1 MRLPCAFLAVLFA
14 ALSSHAAPPS
24 APAPLSSKDA
34 AAYAKAAAL
43 PSVNAA
49 TFSGIT
55 VARDLPY
62 ARYGDTTLA
71 LDLYLPTPADR
82 AKPVPC
88 VLVIAGGGFLA
99 QDTSRFAATAAY
111 LATRGFATACI
122 AYRGTPKDTFVA
134 TIHDTK
140 AAVRWVRANAK
151 QYGIAPEKIGA
162 IGQSAGAHLVTML
175 AVSGGVAELEGN
187 GGNPEH
193 SSRIQAGVSLAGVFD
208 FISRLKDGGHEK
220 RALAEKRK
228 TNGAWV
234 GVPFSETSEEWKR
247 ASTTS
252 YVTPDDAPVLF
263 VHCHGDVVAP
273 LAQSEQMYAALK
285 PASPR
290 SKLILYEGG
299 GHGVLRAAGINVKI
313 WEEAVAFLSVELR

>member
-1 MRLPCAFLAVLFA
+1 MSCLRLFIALTLSLALLSA
-14 ALSSHAAPPS
+14 TAWAEPADALSA
-24 APAPLSSKDA
+24 KDA
-34 AAYAKAAAL
+34 AAYAKATAL
-43 PSVNAA
+43 PGVTAA
-49 TFSGIT
+49 TFSGIS
-55 VARDLPY
+55 VARDLTY
-62 ARYGDTTLA
+62 ARYGATSLA
-71 LDLYLPTPADR
+71 LDLYLPADR
-82 AKPVPC
+82 SQPLPC

-99 QDTSRFAATAAY
+99 QDSARFAATAAY
-111 LATRGFATACI
+111 LATRGFAAACI
-122 AYRGTPKDTFVA
+122 AYRGAPKDTFVA

-140 AAVRWVRANAK
+140 AAVRWVRAHGAR
-151 QYGIAPEKIGA
+151 YGIAPQKIGV
-162 IGQSAGAHLVTML
+162 IGQSAGAHLATML
-175 AVSGGVAELEGN
+175 AVSGGVEALEGT
-187 GGNPEH
+187 GGNADQ
-193 SSRIQAGVSLAGVFD
+193 SSRIQAAVSLAGVFD

-220 RALAEKRK
+220 RALAEKRR

-290 SKLILYEGG
+290 SRLILYEGG
-299 GHGVLRAAGINVKI
+299 GHGVLRAAGINVKM
-313 WEEAVAFLSVELR
+313 WEEAVAFFSAELR

>member
-1 MRLPCAFLAVLFA
+1 MSRLRHSRTLVALFLA
-14 ALSSHAAPPS
+14 ALSAHA
-24 APAPLSSKDA
+24 APAPLGALSAKDA
-34 AAYAKAAAL
+34 TAYAKATAL
-43 PSVNAA
+43 PSVTAA

-71 LDLYLPTPADR
+71 LDLYLPADR

-122 AYRGTPKDTFVA
+122 AYRGAPKETFVA

-140 AAVRWVRANAK
+140 AAVRWVRANAA

-175 AVSGGVAELEGN
+175 AVSGGVAEFEGT
-187 GGNPEH
+187 GGNPEQ
-193 SSRIQAGVSLAGVFD
+193 SSRIQAAVSLAGVFD

-234 GVPFSETSEEWKR
+234 GVPFSETSDEWKR

-263 VHCHGDVVAP
+263 VHCRGDVVAP
-273 LAQSEQMYAALK
+273 LPQSEQMYTALK

-290 SKLILYEGG
+290 SKLILYDGG
-299 GHGVLRAAGINVKI
+299 GHGILRAAGINVKM
-313 WEEAVAFLSVELR
+313 WEEAVAFLSAELR

>member
-1 MRLPCAFLAVLFA
+1 MSRLRIYSTLAATLLAFA
-14 ALSSHAAPPS
+14 AEAGAA
-24 APAPLSSKDA
+24 ALAPLSQKDA
-34 AAYAKAAAL
+34 TAYAKATAM
-43 PSVNAA
+43 PSVTAA
-49 TFSGIT
+49 TFAGIA
-55 VARDLPY
+55 VARDLTY
-62 ARYGDTTLA
+62 ARYGDTSLA
-71 LDLYLPTPADR
+71 LDLYLPAER
-82 AKPVPC
+82 AKLVPC

-122 AYRGTPKDTFVA
+122 AYRGAPKDTFVA

-140 AAVRWVRANAK
+140 AAVRWVRANAGE
-151 QYGIAPEKIGA
+151 YGIAPEKIGA
-162 IGQSAGAHLVTML
+162 IGQSAGAHLATML
-175 AVSGGVAELEGN
+175 AVSGGVAELEGA
-187 GGNPEH
+187 GGNPGQ
-193 SSRIQAGVSLAGVFD
+193 SSRIQAAVSLAGVFD
-208 FISRLKDGGHEK
+208 FVSRLKDGGHEK

-263 VHCHGDVVAP
+263 VHCRGDVVAP
-273 LAQSEQMYAALK
+273 LPQSEQMYAALK

-290 SKLILYEGG
+290 SKLILYDGG
-299 GHGVLRAAGINVKI
+299 GHAVLRSAGINVKM
-313 WEEAVAFLSVELR
+313 WEEAVAFLSAELR